1 MVKNIVL
8 VCAAMFAM
16 CMTATAQDTLVTV
29 QGKAYLAV
37 ITKVE
42 KDHVYYT
49 RYPRIAEDNEYSI
62 DIHSLREVRFYDGR
76 YVDFTKDHL
85 LGKDGMEVVVD
96 HIRIKSPS
104 YYLQQSANCQFGAFG
119 ASVGAGFFGTLGAL
133 QSAKPNHD
141 PATPIILYGTSVVC
155 GITAIVCEI
164 MAMVN
169 LKKAGKSMERIHIIQ
184 NGISLDL

>member
-1 MVKNIVL
+1 MMKKIIL
-8 VCAAMFAM
+8 VCAAMIAM
-16 CMTATAQDTLVTV
+16 CMTAKAQDTLVTV

-49 RYPRIAEDNEYSI
+49 RYPRTAEDNEYSI

-85 LGKDGMEVVVD
+85 LGMDGMEVVVD

-119 ASVGAGFFGTLGAL
+119 ASVGAGLFGALGAL